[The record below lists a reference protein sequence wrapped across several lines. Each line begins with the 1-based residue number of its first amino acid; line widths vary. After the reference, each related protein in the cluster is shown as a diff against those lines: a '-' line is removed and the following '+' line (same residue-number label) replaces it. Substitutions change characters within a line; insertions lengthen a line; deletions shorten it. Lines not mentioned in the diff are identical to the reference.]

1 MFVLPLRL
9 AARLVLFYF
18 FCNCHWGVSPPCD
31 ASPSLRPTPAK
42 VSMPLMRLS
51 PQMTIDLAREAFEIH
66 VLKRKKGIKVKFK
79 EEACSMQTRH
89 LASERPRRRAN
100 RQRKREVHRRVV
112 NFLFLSGRMFPP
124 PMNIKDSLLPLF
136 ITQLFLRCSYLHLYC
151 RSSEWLSLF
160 NIVGAEGPDGVTLG
174 QKVCS
179 DVWQAGEFLNKC
191 W

>member
-9 AARLVLFYF
+9 AARPVLLF
-18 FCNCHWGVSPPCD
+18 FCHCHWGVSPPCHP
-31 ASPSLRPTPAK
+31 SPSPPPTPAK
-42 VSMPLMRLS
+42 GNVSSMRLW

-66 VLKRKKGIKVKFK
+66 VLKKNKGIKVKFK
-79 EEACSMQTRH
+79 EEACSMWTHR
-89 LASERPRRRAN
+89 LASKRPRQRAN
-100 RQRKREVHRRVV
+100 RQRKREVHWRVV

-124 PMNIKDSLLPLF
+124 PMNIKDGLLPLF
-136 ITQLFLRCSYLHLYC
+136 IPQLFLRCSYLHLYC
-151 RSSEWLSLF
+151 RSCEWLSLF
-160 NIVGAEGPDGVTLG
+160 NIVGAEGPDEVTLG